1 MDAAGILLKLEDIRR
16 LLHASCCCPLYVRCL
31 DGGKGL
37 IHIACLSGCPHDGRG
52 RAGDQDG
59 IEATM
64 LGQVEH

>member
-37 IHIACLSGCPHDGRG
+37 LFPSHASVDAHTKVDEGR
-52 RAGDQDG
+52 
-59 IEATM
+59 ETKM
-64 LGQVEH
+64 S